1 MSDKIPTY
9 MSESIKRSK
18 RAMNEQKVL
27 GHRSLIIKNDFINDL
42 DIDAVFDIIKKSVPE
57 KFYHNVDAFYVGEF
71 EEMLEREVNALYQDG
86 VIYLSNIQ
94 DDVDDMVDDI
104 IHEIAHAVEEDRGM
118 DIYSDGKIEREF
130 LAKRRALHHRL
141 KSKDIDTSGYD
152 FYNPEFDMEFDE
164 FLYQDVGYPLLRSLT
179 PDLFYSP
186 YGATALREYFADT
199 FEAYFHRRKFNLVR
213 NQSPA
218 IFDKIEMFLE
228 EE

>member
-1 MSDKIPTY
+1 MVIEALCLTCKAYGVVVFLQEEIE
-9 MSESIKRSK
+9 M
-18 RAMNEQKVL
+18 
-27 GHRSLIIKNDFINDL
+27 IIFGW
-42 DIDAVFDIIKKSVPE
+42 FD
-57 KFYHNVDAFYVGEF
+57 EF
-71 EEMLEREVNALYQDG
+71 EERSLNAFYDSGTLY
-86 VIYLSNIQ
+86 ISNIQ

-118 DIYSDGKIEREF
+118 DLYSDGKIEREF
-130 LAKRRALHHRL
+130 LAKRRALNHRL
-141 KSKDIDTSGYD
+141 KSKGIDTSGYD

-164 FLYQDVGYPLLRSLT
+164 FLYQDVGYSLLRSLT

-199 FEAYFHRRKFNLVR
+199 FEAYFHRRKFNFVR

-218 IFDKIEMFLE
+218 IFDKIEMLLE